1 VLLGLLADAPGL
13 GIAFLLPAALLVPV
27 LFVARRFRAPVAADT
42 ALLSVVSDG
51 DAPASVDR

>member
-1 VLLGLLADAPGL
+1 
-13 GIAFLLPAALLVPV
+13 V

-42 ALLSVVSDG
+42 ALLSIVADG